1 MTNYDQEFINTYNE
15 YYPFERYIVKNPQKI
30 NYLYD
35 DALLSEIFIPSTT
48 IEPVLD
54 DKGRIKY
61 WTEVNNEQ
69 IYIKVKGKAG
79 EMRFAYFDFDE
90 SVRETIRGI
99 IYEDFG
105 QYEWQS
111 LYVEYED
118 KDDYEDLKEE
128 LLNQKSLII
137 DKYGVCN
144 IKENFDITD
153 TLNLL
158 KE

>member
-1 MTNYDQEFINTYNE
+1 MTNSDKDFINTFNS
-15 YYPFERYIVKNPQKI
+15 YYPFERYIIKNPQKI
-30 NYLYD
+30 NYLFD
-35 DALLSEIFIPSTT
+35 DALLTELFIPNT
-48 IEPVLD
+48 E
-54 DKGRIKY
+54 IKPILNNGKISY
-61 WTEVNNEQ
+61 WTKINNDE
-69 IYIKVKGKAG
+69 IYIKVKGTAG

-118 KDDYEDLKEE
+118 KDDYEFLKEE
-128 LLNQKSLII
+128 LLNQKSLIT

-144 IKENFDITD
+144 VKENFDITD